1 MATTAAAAADNALS
15 ALATHI
21 QAAQPRRPPPAPQ
34 TTAHHALALQVQ
46 HNLRHQHQWSAVRL
60 HTHSPLAPHAPLPRP
75 LLSGLPPRRL
85 YTHPDEQMELLKEE
99 AAKRRR
105 SKGGE
110 AVEAVEP
117 APEREWVLPSHLRE
131 RWTLRRMADVFDA
144 VGDVPPRTPVGED
157 GGDDGDDGAERPNKW
172 RTTKRVVLAILEDDS
187 TVVYYLV
194 HDGLVKP
201 RQN

>member
-1 MATTAAAAADNALS
+1 MATPANNAASSPAGLS
-15 ALATHI
+15 ALASHI
-21 QAAQPRRPPPAPQ
+21 AAAQPRRPPPAPQ

-46 HNLRHQHQWSAVRL
+46 HNLAHQHQWSAVRL

-85 YTHPDEQMELLKEE
+85 YTHPDEQMEMLKEE
-99 AAKRRR
+99 ARRR
-105 SKGGE
+105 KNGE
-110 AVEAVEP
+110 TIKEP

-131 RWTLRRMADVFDA
+131 RWTLRRMGDVFDA
-144 VGDVPPRTPVGED
+144 VGDVPPRTPVVGEE
-157 GGDDGDDGAERPNKW
+157 GAAEEEDGDDKPNKW